1 MAKILT
7 DIVIIGGGAAGLM
20 AAASAAELG
29 RKVIV
34 VEKMPRPARKV
45 MITGKG
51 RCNFTNMKRW
61 NEFSSHV
68 HPKANL
74 LKPAFYNFP
83 PESVV
88 DFFSAAG
95 VPSVVERGDR
105 VFPESHIAS
114 DIVDALQSTA
124 ESAGAKIMTGTEV
137 VSFAKQSDGFCVETA
152 SGLEIGCKKLVITTG
167 GLSYPSTGSTGDGY
181 VWANELGLKLTATMP
196 SLTALVPE
204 GYKRFSE
211 SDKSDKS
218 GSQSGGS
225 YSSQVE
231 WRSQSLTDQSLS
243 SSKQSLQPSN
253 QCVASSKQSLQPS
266 KCHIDRSVPM
276 SEWGSS
282 LEGLQLKNVRATILI
297 DGNEADSDFGDI
309 DFTDGGVEGSLIFR
323 LSRLAVKAM
332 VNGSKVQLSL
342 DLKPAVAVEKL
353 ENEIEK
359 LWKSINFD
367 SRSYIYVNGRKRPKP
382 YSDRLKVLLYKL
394 LPKEMVP
401 AFFSSWHNPD
411 YSRLAERLKNWNL
424 KIVGYVGYERCVV
437 TAGGVCAE
445 EFNAKTLEVK
455 SVPGLYFAGEVLDLD
470 ADTGGYNLQIAFS
483 TGRLAGQS
491 AAKSLTVG

>member
-1 MAKILT
+1 MAKIGT
-7 DIVIIGGGAAGLM
+7 DIAIIGGGAAGLM
-20 AAASAAELG
+20 AAVSAAELG
-29 RKVIV
+29 SKVIV

-51 RCNFTNMKRW
+51 RCNYTNMKPW

-68 HPKANL
+68 HPKPNL

-88 DFFSAAG
+88 DFFRVAG

-114 DIVDALQSTA
+114 DIVDALQNSA

-137 VSFAKQSDGFCVETA
+137 VSFSKQQDGFCMVTA
-152 SGLEIGCKKLVITTG
+152 SGLEIGCKKLIVTTG

-181 VWANELGLKLTATMP
+181 VWATELGLKLSPTMP

-204 GYKRFSE
+204 GYKRVGGPDCQ
-211 SDKSDKS
+211 SDSLLKS
-218 GSQSGGS
+218 
-225 YSSQVE
+225 
-231 WRSQSLTDQSLS
+231 
-243 SSKQSLQPSN
+243 
-253 QCVASSKQSLQPS
+253 
-266 KCHIDRSVPM
+266 HIDRSVPM

-282 LEGLQLKNVRATILI
+282 LEGLQLKNVRATVLI

-332 VNGSKVQLSL
+332 VNGSKVQLLL
-342 DLKPAVAVEKL
+342 DLKPAVPLEKL
-353 ENEIEK
+353 ENEIER

-437 TAGGVCAE
+437 TAGGVLAE
-445 EFNAKTLEVK
+445 ELNAKTLEAK
-455 SVPGLYFAGEVLDLD
+455 SVPGVYFAGEVLDLD

-491 AAKSLTVG
+491 AAKSLDAC

>member
-1 MAKILT
+1 MAKIIT

-29 RKVIV
+29 CKVIV

-51 RCNFTNMKRW
+51 RCNFTNMKSW
-61 NEFSSHV
+61 NEFSSHI

-74 LKPAFYNFP
+74 LKPAFYSFP

-105 VFPESHIAS
+105 VFPESHISS
-114 DIVDALQSTA
+114 DIVDALLNSA
-124 ESAGAKIMTGTEV
+124 ESAGAKIMTGVEA
-137 VSFAKQSDGFCVETA
+137 VSFTKQSDGFCVVTA
-152 SGLEIGCKKLVITTG
+152 SGLEIGCKKLIITTG

-181 VWANELGLKLTATMP
+181 EWAKELGLKLSATMP

-204 GYKRFSE
+204 GYKRVSE
-211 SDKSDKS
+211 TD
-218 GSQSGGS
+218 SQS
-225 YSSQVE
+225 SSLK
-231 WRSQSLTDQSLS
+231 S
-243 SSKQSLQPSN
+243 
-253 QCVASSKQSLQPS
+253 
-266 KCHIDRSVPM
+266 HIDRTVPM

-282 LEGLQLKNVRATILI
+282 LEGLQLKNVRATLLI

-309 DFTDGGVEGSLIFR
+309 DFTDGGVEGSLVFR
-323 LSRLAVKAM
+323 LSRMAVKAM
-332 VNGSKVQLSL
+332 VNGSKVQLSI
-342 DLKPAVAVEKL
+342 DLKPAVQGDKL
-353 ENEIEK
+353 ENEVER

-411 YSRLAERLKNWNL
+411 YSRLAERLKDWTL

-445 EFNAKTLEVK
+445 EFNPKTLEVK

-491 AAKSLTVG
+491 AAKSLTVS

>member
-152 SGLEIGCKKLVITTG
+152 SGLEIGCKKLIITTG

-218 GSQSGGS
+218 DKSGSQSGGS
-225 YSSQVE
+225 YSSQGE
-231 WRSQSLTDQSLS
+231 WRSQS
-243 SSKQSLQPSN
+243 SSKQA
-253 QCVASSKQSLQPS
+253 VSSSS

-332 VNGSKVQLSL
+332 VNGSKVHLSL

-491 AAKSLTVG
+491 AAKSLTVS

>member
-29 RKVIV
+29 CKVIV

-83 PESVV
+83 PEAVV
-88 DFFSAAG
+88 DFFSAAD

-105 VFPESHIAS
+105 VFPVSHIAS

-124 ESAGAKIMTGTEV
+124 ESAGAKIMAGTEV

-152 SGLEIGCKKLVITTG
+152 SGLEIGCKKLIITTG

-218 GSQSGGS
+218 DSQSGGS
-225 YSSQVE
+225 YSSQGE
-231 WRSQSLTDQSLS
+231 WSSQSLS
-243 SSKQSLQPSN
+243 
-253 QCVASSKQSLQPS
+253 SSKQSLQPS

-332 VNGSKVQLSL
+332 VNGSKVQLSI

-353 ENEIEK
+353 ENEIER

-491 AAKSLTVG
+491 AAKSLTVS